1 MSIENARDF
10 LAKIAKDDEF
20 RKGLAGCNTRAEQQ
34 QFARGAGFEF
44 TGDEVKAAA
53 GELQDTDL
61 DMISGGKCC
70 GLTCEAEPHYGCS
83 TFGLD

>member
-53 GELQDTDL
+53 GEL
-61 DMISGGKCC
+61 
-70 GLTCEAEPHYGCS
+70 
-83 TFGLD
+83 

>member
-20 RKGLAGCNTRAEQQ
+20 RKGLAGRNTRAEQQ

-44 TGDEVKAAA
+44 TGDEVKAA
-53 GELQDTDL
+53 GELQDADL
-61 DMISGGKCC
+61 DTISGGKCC
-70 GLTCEAEPHYGCS
+70 GQTCEPEITCGVYDRPV
-83 TFGLD
+83 